1 MRNYFSLPQ
10 FNPGD
15 MRINTAPVQNALE
28 AYGNKTMQF
37 GQIQRQQ
44 EEQTYQRGRDT
55 RQDARQDE
63 TFKQQNLERLG
74 KSAFA
79 FSQLPPEQR
88 DPQTWG
94 RMVKGMQSYDPSIG
108 TDPDDLDPIAG
119 PAKFAAV
126 YGGQVQDPMD
136 AKIKQADLAY
146 KQAMTGAANQRQEK
160 APEVTSIYDDRG
172 REQKAMWNAQTRS
185 WQPIGGAKVEEAK
198 DPKEYQTK
206 DAMLAER
213 LQRTNAVVESL
224 MTKTTPRGGKVFD
237 PTNTKNNWAPD
248 DGMIASMVNSDEWK
262 QYQQSAREG
271 IAAILRKDTGAAV
284 TEAEWNLYW
293 PMLYPQPGDDAQTVQ
308 QKANARVAAAQALQ
322 SSSGTAY
329 GRMFP
334 DGPIGLQP
342 KTQPQQGPQPGAVED
357 GYRFKGGNPSDPN
370 AWEKVQ

>member
-1 MRNYFSLPQ
+1 MKNYLQLQQ